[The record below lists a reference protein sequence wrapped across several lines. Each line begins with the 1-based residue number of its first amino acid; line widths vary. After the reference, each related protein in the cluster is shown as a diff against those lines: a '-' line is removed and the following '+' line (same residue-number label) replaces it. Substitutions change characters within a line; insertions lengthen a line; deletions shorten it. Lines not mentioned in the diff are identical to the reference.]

1 LNGNHITE
9 KSVKERMGYCFL
21 EHTADVKFQADGK
34 TLDEVFESA
43 AEAMFASIIEIEKV
57 VPIETREI
65 TAKAENLEDLLHD
78 WLAELLFLFETD
90 GLVFSKFKAHVDEKK
105 MEAHGSANGETLQGK
120 HGLHGHIKAITY
132 HELKVEKKD
141 GWKATVILDV

>member
-1 LNGNHITE
+1 
-9 KSVKERMGYCFL
+9 MGYTFL
-21 EHTADVKFQADGK
+21 EHTADVKFEADGK

-43 AEAMFASIIEIEKV
+43 AEAMFASIIEIGKV
-57 VPIETREI
+57 KQTETREI
-65 TAKAENLEDLLHD
+65 KANAENLEDLLHD

-90 GLVFSKFKAHVDEKK
+90 GLVFSEFKASVDEKK
-105 MEAHGSANGETLQGK
+105 MEAAGFAIGETLQEK